1 VFLNQDAELYY
12 RSKNQ
17 FASELNARTGED
29 AQAGSEKDTLGFQ
42 DSMDPFD
49 DAKRWSKFGAAKTYD
64 E

>member
-1 VFLNQDAELYY
+1 LYY